1 MTEPLYLPGE
11 PLRILVVDDAV
22 ANQEILRAILEN
34 EGYEIHAA
42 GNGLQALELAEQVH
56 PALILLDVTMPVMDG
71 FGTCER
77 LKASPATKGIPV
89 IFLTAQTSVND
100 IVRGF
105 EVGAVD
111 YVTKPFNSTELVV
124 RVGNHIQLKA
134 AQDKL
139 AVLAEKL
146 AKYLSPQVYASI
158 FKGEKD
164 VKIESYQKTL
174 TVFFSDIVDF
184 TPKVETMPPQKV
196 TIWLNRYL
204 NKMTE
209 IAMRYGGT
217 VDKYLGDGVMVFF
230 GDPNSLGTK
239 EDAVRCVRMAQ
250 DMIFQSELMGIEVRI
265 GVNTGEC
272 TVGNFGSADRMDYTI
287 IGKEVNVAARLE
299 TAAQSGKILLSEST
313 YDLVKDEIQCGF
325 RGEIQV
331 KGISRPLMTYWVGN

>member
-34 EGYEIHAA
+34 EGYEIHTA